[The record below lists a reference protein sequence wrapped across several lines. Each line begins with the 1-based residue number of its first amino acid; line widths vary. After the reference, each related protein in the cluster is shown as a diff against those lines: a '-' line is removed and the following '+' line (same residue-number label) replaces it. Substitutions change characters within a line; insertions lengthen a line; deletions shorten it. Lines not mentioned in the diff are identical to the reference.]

1 MKEIDVTWRG
11 TWGVGDFMWALN
23 CCHMHAHRNNLIIN
37 LEFHW
42 SHEEDHLHHFE
53 EEETII
59 DRLNYIHH
67 FYHNKDRVK
76 VSHKFKAT
84 SAEDRYWGQPFGWS
98 EPNKTRFWFSD
109 GTFSDEPNATI
120 PPNDWFFRKD
130 IVRDN
135 PYYSKKKVVVWRP
148 LFNAQEPRTWKRLLT
163 NDGWD
168 GIIELLRQA
177 GLHVV
182 ELTYRTPVSE
192 AMFHITTCRQVICYD
207 GMWHYIAKNA
217 AIPMTIVS
225 EEGITTYHTPNA
237 LKLSHDSNSERGR
250 LKNRNIHYYK
260 HRLKKLFG
268 DSKERAVIYY
278 NKFKFIYGE
287 DK

>member
-1 MKEIDVTWRG
+1 
-11 TWGVGDFMWALN
+11 
-23 CCHMHAHRNNLIIN
+23 MHAHRNNLIIN

-59 DRLNYIHH
+59 DRLNYIHN

-76 VSHKFKAT
+76 VSHKFMA
-84 SAEDRYWGQPFGWS
+84 SSPEDRYWGKPFGWS

-109 GTFSDEPNATI
+109 GAFSDKPGSTI

-135 PYYSKKKVVVWRP
+135 PYYSRKKVVVWRP
-148 LFNAQEPRTWKRLLT
+148 LFNAQQPRTWKRLLT
-163 NDGWD
+163 NHGWD
-168 GIIELLRQA
+168 GIIKLLRQA

-217 AIPMTIVS
+217 SIPMTIVS

-237 LKLSHDSNSERGR
+237 LKLSHDSNSKRGKS
-250 LKNRNIHYYK
+250 KNRNIHYYK
-260 HRLKKLFG
+260 HRLPKLFG

-278 NKFKFIYGE
+278 DKFKFIYVE